1 MKEGCLFLFLL
12 FSTPLLAQQLVK
24 DTLAYKKHTAINITG
39 IPIVNYSSSYGTI
52 IGVNSMAF
60 FDVSK
65 KDTIS
70 PASLVG
76 LGGGYSENRS
86 WFVADFTQLY
96 LKEDK
101 WRVSAGVGVANI
113 NFQYFEPLNDVDDG
127 EFIDYNSAST
137 FALIKVLRQI
147 VPNFYGGAAFKFQHS
162 KTVFEVNNDS
172 VVIDDANGMGI
183 TGLYDTRDNIYYPG
197 KGWKASLSFLGNTKW
212 LGSDQGFNSIR
223 AYANYYR
230 RINEKSILASRAS
243 IFTSLGDVPFTAQ
256 RTVGG
261 KDIRG
266 YTDGRY
272 RGDQVYCLQ
281 SEYRWTFYKRWGVVG
296 FFGVALTENPSSNAL
311 PAGGIGIRFKAIR
324 SRNINIGVDGA
335 LGNGD
340 AGIYFRIGEA
350 F

>member
-1 MKEGCLFLFLL
+1 MK
-12 FSTPLLAQQLVK
+12 SIYTILALVCFVPVWTQQLVK
-24 DTLAYKKHTAINITG
+24 DSAAYKKHTAVNITG
-39 IPIVNYSSSYGTI
+39 IPIVNYNSSYGTI

-60 FDVSK
+60 FDVDK
-65 KDTIS
+65 NDTIS

-76 LGGGYSENRS
+76 LGGGYSDNKS
-86 WFVADFTQLY
+86 WFIAGFTKLY

-101 WRVSAGVGVANI
+101 WRVSGGVGVANI
-113 NFQYFEPLNDVDDG
+113 NFQYFEASNEIDDG

-147 VPNFYGGAAFKFQHS
+147 VPHFYGGAAFKFQHS

-172 VVIDDANGMGI
+172 TIVDDANGMGI
-183 TGLYDTRDNIYYPG
+183 TALYDTRDNIYYPRN
-197 KGWKASLSFLGNTKW
+197 GWKASLSFLGNTKW

-230 RINEKSILASRAS
+230 RINEDAILASRVS
-243 IFTSLGDVPFTAQ
+243 IFTALGDVPFTAQ

-281 SEYRWTFYKRWGVVG
+281 TEYRWTFYKRWGAVG
-296 FFGVALTENPSSNAL
+296 FFGVALTENPSSNVL
-311 PAGGIGIRFKAIR
+311 PAGGVGIRFKAIR
-324 SRNINIGVDGA
+324 SRDINIGIDGA
-335 LGNGD
+335 VGSGD